1 MHFGQRRLTFSFQ
14 ALLRSTFMKILVL
27 GGTGFLGPHEID
39 QFEDRDWE
47 ITIFNRGR
55 SKTDLFDSD
64 FAKVTRLTGDRDPDQ
79 GDGLAAI
86 EEAIKSGT
94 TWDAVVDN
102 SAYVPRIAK
111 ASAELLKDATRQYV
125 FISTIS
131 VYAENDTAGADES
144 SPVGTMDD
152 PTDENVGAYYGQLK
166 ALCEQEVQRVFDDR
180 ATIIRPGLIVG
191 PGDKTDRF
199 TYWPVRCRRGG
210 EVLVP
215 AENPR
220 TQFIDVRD
228 LAGFITTCVEQ
239 GHGGVYNATGPEGP
253 LYFREMVD
261 GCKAVVSNPVEF
273 VPVPE
278 SFRQANEVGPWMGPD
293 TMAMWI
299 PLVPEMA
306 GFGQRS
312 NQAAIEHGC
321 TFRPLANTAK
331 ATLDWFLASDRKD
344 EALGQRAGLSPAR
357 EKELIAKWR
366 KETTREETAKDA

>member
-1 MHFGQRRLTFSFQ
+1 
-14 ALLRSTFMKILVL
+14 MKILVL

-39 QFEDRDWE
+39 QFEDRGWE

-55 SKTDLFDSD
+55 SKTDLFQAD
-64 FAKVTRLTGDRDPDQ
+64 FAKVTRLTGDRDPKK
-79 GDGLAAI
+79 GDGLDAIARAI
-86 EEAIKSGT
+86 ESGE

-111 ASAELLKDATRQYV
+111 ASAELLKNATRQYV

-131 VYAENDTAGADES
+131 VYAENATAGADES
-144 SPVGTMDD
+144 AAVGTMED
-152 PTDENVGAYYGQLK
+152 PTDENVSAYYGQLK
-166 ALCEQEVQRVFDDR
+166 ALCEQEVERVFDDR

-210 EVLVP
+210 EVLIP
-215 AENPR
+215 SENPR

-261 GCKAVVSNPVEF
+261 GCKAVVSSPVEF

-278 SFRQANEVGPWMGPD
+278 SFLQAEEVGPWMGPN

-312 NQAAIEHGC
+312 NRAAIEHGC
-321 TFRPLANTAK
+321 RFRPLADTAK
-331 ATLDWFLASDRKD
+331 ATLDWFLASERQNED
-344 EALGQRAGLSPAR
+344 LGLRAGLSPAR

-366 KETTREETAKDA
+366 EEAANDA

>member
-1 MHFGQRRLTFSFQ
+1 
-14 ALLRSTFMKILVL
+14 MKILVL

-144 SPVGTMDD
+144 APVGTMDD

-278 SFRQANEVGPWMGPD
+278 SFLQANEVGPWMGRTRWRCGFHSFPRWPGSASGP
-293 TMAMWI
+293 TRPRSSMAARSARSRTPPKPPSI
-299 PLVPEMA
+299 GSLPLIA
-306 GFGQRS
+306 R
-312 NQAAIEHGC
+312 
-321 TFRPLANTAK
+321 TRPWVSVRACPPLERKNSSPSGAK
-331 ATLDWFLASDRKD
+331 K
-344 EALGQRAGLSPAR
+344 QRATKRRRMRDHEPDSVTSSPVC
-357 EKELIAKWR
+357 
-366 KETTREETAKDA
+366 TRQSWA